1 MREYLLYSQIPR
13 AREIQVLSIL
23 AGVTGSQPVPAWQ
36 QVAIYGQTKAPDAA
50 VSKKIQAKQQA
61 PKQAPQLN
69 YHKLIRDIHFRESG
83 EAEAGPW
90 TFRAEALPDPGLT
103 DYIARNY
110 DEHSATEDELQ
121 RLRQPDLYQFRR
133 QFITEANRFVHNNVV
148 TRLYRMRQAPDSQ
161 GKSSQVF
168 RMHGADLSDPISSTV
183 LFPKDQKLID
193 PSGSWIIETSIRVE
207 DGNNSNLTD
216 KAKQELLAFKETMD
230 GALDLIAPDRLALD
244 SRVKN
249 I

>member
-1 MREYLLYSQIPR
+1 MREYLLYSQIPH
-13 AREIQVLSIL
+13 AREVQVLSIL
-23 AGVTGSQPVPAWQ
+23 AGVTGSQPVSVWQ
-36 QVAIYGQTKAPDAA
+36 QVAIYGQMKAPDAA
-50 VSKKIQAKQQA
+50 VSKKTQAKQQA

-69 YHKLIRDIHFRESG
+69 YHKLIRNIDVHEPG

-110 DEHSATEDELQ
+110 DEHLATEDELQ
-121 RLRQPDLYQFRR
+121 RLRQPELYKFRR
-133 QFITEANRFVHNNVV
+133 QFLTEANRFVHNNVV
-148 TRLYRMRQAPDSQ
+148 TRLYRMRQAPESA
-161 GKSSQVF
+161 GKRPQEYT
-168 RMHGADLSDPISSTV
+168 MHSADLSDPISSPAP
-183 LFPKDQKLID
+183 FPKDQKLID
-193 PSGSWIIETSIRVE
+193 PSGSWIIEVSIRVE
-207 DGNNSNLTD
+207 DGNNSTLTD

-249 I
+249 V